1 MEIVYSM
8 IKKPILIVALACA
21 VHCAALSAADIRF
34 EGPVSAYYFDPTS
47 AGIRAMVGVPGAA
60 HSAPVPAANLDAV
73 WIAPN
78 GRMALALRQGV
89 LVLLP
94 DVGGDTPGITLGSMD
109 GSVDRV
115 VWSGDSAGAAVY
127 SAGSNLLRVITEAA
141 QNPVMGPAVDLTP
154 LGGPVLNLRLSRGAA
169 SIAATVGAG
178 SANSLYL
185 FSTSGSPAWIQQ
197 ISDAGAM
204 DFSSDGQNL
213 FVVDKGVNRIVNVPV
228 ADPAS
233 AVAVTLMSAEQA
245 PSDFTDL
252 AGLPDGKLLYAVQA
266 KTRSAC
272 AFEIST
278 GKTASCE
285 TLDFTPSGLQ
295 RVSGSL
301 YLLNSSD
308 GGKTVWLLDSRQNK
322 IYFVPAGDQN

>member
-1 MEIVYSM
+1 M
-8 IKKPILIVALACA
+8 IKKPIFILALAGA
-21 VHCAALSAADIRF
+21 FHGAALSAADIRF
-34 EGPVSAYYFDPTS
+34 EGPVSAYYFDPSS

-60 HSAPVPAANLDAV
+60 HSAAVPAANLDAV

-78 GRMALALRQGV
+78 GRMALALRQGA

-94 DVGGDTPGITLGSMD
+94 DVGGDAAAITLGNVG

-115 VWSGDSAGAAVY
+115 AWSGDSAGAAVY
-127 SAGSNLLRVITEAA
+127 SAGSNVLRVITQLA
-141 QNPVMGPAVDLTP
+141 QNPAMGPAMDLSP
-154 LGGPVLNLRLSRGAA
+154 LGGAILNLRMSR
-169 SIAATVGAG
+169 G
-178 SANSLYL
+178 SANIAAAVDAGASSSLYL
-185 FSTSGSPAWIQQ
+185 FSTSGLPARIQQ
-197 ISDAGAM
+197 VSDAGAM
-204 DFSSDGQNL
+204 EFSSDGQNL
-213 FVVDKGVNRIVNVPV
+213 FVVDKSVNRIVNLPV

-233 AVAVTLMSAEQA
+233 AAGVTLMSPEQS

-252 AGLPDGKLLYAVQA
+252 AVSPDGKSLYAVQA
-266 KTRSAC
+266 KSRTAC
-272 AFEIST
+272 SFEIST

-285 TLDFTPSGLQ
+285 TLDFTPSGIQ

-322 IYFVPAGDQN
+322 IYFVPSGDQN